1 MTKKFLMTPIRR
13 LDGITY
19 WVIEDPE
26 AIHDFINTEIRH
38 EWEEDVR
45 FEGRDQEEDLWL
57 KTLLK
62 RKWILE
68 IIDMGQVKL
77 NPAIMNLVDKG
88 RGYVFQEELAN
99 RSKELQE
106 SIRNFSTV
114 IWPIIIKKE
123 NFELVDGYC
132 RFTSL
137 RAMNVSR
144 TYAYVGTL

>member
-26 AIHDFINTEIRH
+26 AIHDFINTEIRR

-68 IIDMGQVKL
+68 IIDLGQVKL